1 MYAEVRRSALP
12 LLIGDRLLP
21 PVCRQIIL
29 HVLWSHQ
36 TMKSSELKAF
46 CGMDERLAPEA

>member
-1 MYAEVRRSALP
+1 
-12 LLIGDRLLP
+12 
-21 PVCRQIIL
+21 VCRQIIL